1 MPRFSQPIQACLK
14 RTMLPRAPACFF
26 SELDIQHI
34 TKETGL
40 DPSTIIHWAE
50 KLRWK
55 IKNGMISYIDSY
67 LNSIDE
73 NDSYLNSI
81 DENDFLMSRFRQ
93 VHFIEVTAIK

>member
-1 MPRFSQPIQACLK
+1 MNNHSINTLQLISLQAYIMPRFSQSVQAVLK
-14 RTMLPRAPACFF
+14 QTMLPRAPACFF
-26 SELDIQHI
+26 SEPDIQHI

-55 IKNGMISYIDSY
+55 IKNGMISDIDSY

-73 NDSYLNSI
+73 N
-81 DENDFLMSRFRQ
+81 EK
-93 VHFIEVTAIK
+93 VT